1 MISKKKEIYYVVITQ
16 KDPLTNA
23 WKKKWIRSGT
33 SKREAEKLERKL
45 MSEKD
50 EGAIILTGR
59 GIPTLLDFLTRWLD
73 TCIKPPAR
81 KVATYTN
88 YRAICKRII
97 ADLGEHKLDKIT
109 PLMIATYYKELSGRG
124 LSNTTVRLTHRI
136 LKAALDQAVKW
147 QLLNRNPLIDVDPP
161 APIKPKNEALTT
173 TDALALIEYATEQ
186 SKQSGYTRNK
196 VSCILLLGI
205 FCGLRRGEIAG
216 LRWQDVDFNES
227 TLHIRHSLLRIPISD
242 LARLDYP
249 YIKRSINSALVL
261 DTVKTE
267 ASENSIIVP
276 QHVTSFLRHAKRQY
290 DTNRMRFGPHFHNT
304 QLVMAN
310 EIGDPY
316 DPNWY
321 RKTLHKLIQSYND
334 SHPDCPPLPLI
345 RVHDLRHTAATI
357 LLENDVDIKL
367 VSRQLRHSDTGITQ
381 NLYQHV
387 TERLESKIA
396 NTLDSLMDAA
406 NAEK

>member
-1 MISKKKEIYYVVITQ
+1 M
-16 KDPLTNA
+16 
-23 WKKKWIRSGT
+23 
-33 SKREAEKLERKL
+33 
-45 MSEKD
+45 
-50 EGAIILTGR
+50 
-59 GIPTLLDFLTRWLD
+59 
-73 TCIKPPAR
+73 
-81 KVATYTN
+81 
-88 YRAICKRII
+88 
-97 ADLGEHKLDKIT
+97 
-109 PLMIATYYKELSGRG
+109 
-124 LSNTTVRLTHRI
+124 
-136 LKAALDQAVKW
+136 
-147 QLLNRNPLIDVDPP
+147 
-161 APIKPKNEALTT
+161 
-173 TDALALIEYATEQ
+173 
-186 SKQSGYTRNK
+186 
-196 VSCILLLGI
+196 LGI

-276 QHVTSFLRHAKRQY
+276 QHVTSFLRHVKHQY

-304 QLVMAN
+304 QFVMAN

-334 SHPDCPPLPLI
+334 SHPESSPIPLI

-367 VSRQLRHSDTGITQ
+367 VSHQLRHSDTGITQ

-396 NTLDSLMDAA
+396 NTLDSLIDAA